1 MSHFDNKSIPALG
14 DGAATTV
21 TTQTAADAMAYLAR
35 HDATDL
41 AEALGLV
48 GYLGHEWRSTRKK
61 SVAHWREAIA

>member
-1 MSHFDNKSIPALG
+1 MSGMEMVKDEHTTDVRITAEDAK
-14 DGAATTV
+14 AARN
-21 TTQTAADAMAYLAR
+21 YLAR

-61 SVAHWREAIA
+61 SVAHYREAIA